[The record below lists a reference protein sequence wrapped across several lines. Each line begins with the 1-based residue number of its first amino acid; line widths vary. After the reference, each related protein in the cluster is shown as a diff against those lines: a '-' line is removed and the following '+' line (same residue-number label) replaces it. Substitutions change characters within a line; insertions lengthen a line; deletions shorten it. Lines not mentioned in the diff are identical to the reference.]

1 MSKFSRRNFLKAV
14 TLAGTAAAA
23 GCSSESVRHLV
34 PYIIPPEDIVPGEA
48 TWYATTCR
56 ECPAGCGLLAKNR
69 DGRVIKVEGNP
80 LHPVNEGKVCP
91 RGQASIQGIYHPDR
105 YRGPLRKDP
114 KGNWEPVSWE
124 AGEELLLARLREV
137 KARGRGERL
146 VFLSELITG
155 AQRAL
160 IGGWLAE
167 FGAGGPFLYEPLAY
181 EPLRQANQI
190 VFGQDRIPT
199 YRIGQADFLL
209 SFGANF
215 LEAWLSDVQ
224 HARQFASFRTP
235 TEKGKNFF
243 TYLGPRYSMT
253 AANADNWIAV
263 SPENLSVVA
272 WGILRILLARSSSL
286 PLRGEVRSLL
296 EGKLKEFSPETV
308 QTRTGVKV
316 EALQELARKLSAS
329 HRPLVLASGLA
340 FGDSKAV
347 ETATAA
353 NLLNLLSGGSSSLLD
368 FEDSSSLGDAVRAEK
383 MKELSQRMLQGEVE
397 ILLIHRANPVFHLPP
412 SWEFPKALQKV
423 PLVVSFSSLPDETSE
438 LAHLIL
444 PSPTFLESWG
454 DYRPRKSVEGL
465 MQPVMGPMFDTRPME
480 DLFISAG
487 KKLVAEKRFPWKNV
501 YEMLRHSWAEKA
513 KKPGSAE
520 PFWQESLQK
529 GGAWVSSP
537 RPPSKPL
544 LPAAGLNFSP
554 SAPAERKEGKSFHF
568 VAYPTIQFFD
578 GRSSS
583 RPFLQ
588 ELPDPLTQVTWG
600 GWVEINPQTAREQGI
615 AKGDLL
621 VVRSPHGTVKAPA
634 FPYPGIA
641 AGVLAMPLGHGQTAG
656 GRYVLTGSENP
667 VRLISP
673 DLDPACRGLRWALSE
688 VTLEKTGG
696 ESPLANVDGSLYQH
710 GRNLA
715 RGISWQEYQ
724 DRKSEGKKPDI
735 TVPLPEGFS
744 RKDDFYQPHQHVDYR
759 WVMVVDLDRCIG
771 CGACVVAC
779 YAENNVA
786 VVGRKRVLDGR
797 EMSWL
802 RIERYFDP
810 DRPFARFLPMLCQHC
825 DEAPCESVCPIF
837 APHHSSEG
845 INNQVYNRCIGTRFC
860 SQNCPYKV
868 RRFNWFTYE
877 HPEPLNWQL
886 NPDVTVRHKGVMEKC
901 SFCIQ
906 RIVEAKVRARSEGR
920 KVRDGE
926 FTTACAQTCP
936 AGVLTFGN
944 LLDPESRVSK
954 LIQDPRAYQVLGQ
967 LNTKPAVIYL
977 KKITQEMKI

>member
-1 MSKFSRRNFLKAV
+1 MSEFSRRNFLKAV
-14 TLAGTAAAA
+14 TFAGTAAAA
-23 GCSSESVRHLV
+23 GCSSESVRKLI

-69 DGRVIKVEGNP
+69 DGRVIKVEGNL

-105 YRGPLRKDP
+105 YRGPLRKNP
-114 KGNWEPVSWE
+114 KGNWESVSWE
-124 AGEELLLARLREV
+124 AGEEFLLAKLREM
-137 KARGRGERL
+137 KEKGRGERL
-146 VFLSELITG
+146 VFLSELVTG
-155 AQRAL
+155 AQRDL

-167 FGAGGPFLYEPLAY
+167 FGAGGPLLYEPLAY

-190 VFGQDRIPT
+190 VFGRDRIPT
-199 YRIGQADFLL
+199 YRIDRADFLL

-224 HARQFASFRTP
+224 YARQFASFRTP
-235 TEKGKNFF
+235 GEREKNLFI
-243 TYLGPRYSMT
+243 YVGPRYSMT
-253 AANADNWIAV
+253 AANADHWVAV
-263 SPENLSVVA
+263 SPENLSLVA
-272 WGILRILLARSSSL
+272 WGILRILLAKSSSL
-286 PLRGEVRSLL
+286 PLREELKSSL
-296 EGKLKEFSPETV
+296 EDKLRDFSPETV
-308 QTRTGVKV
+308 QSRTGVKV
-316 EALQELARKLSAS
+316 EILQELARKISAS
-329 HRPLVLASGLA
+329 QRPLVLASGLA

-347 ETATAA
+347 DTATAA

-368 FEDSSSLGDAVRAEK
+368 FEDPISLGNVVRAEK
-383 MKELSQRMLQGEVE
+383 MKELTQRMLQGEVE
-397 ILLIHRANPVFHLPP
+397 ILLLNRANPVFHLPP
-412 SWEFPKALQKV
+412 SWEFQKALQKV
-423 PLVVSFSSLPDETSE
+423 SLVVSFSSLPDETSE
-438 LAHLIL
+438 LANLIL

-454 DYRPRKSVEGL
+454 DYQPRKSVEGL
-465 MQPVMGPMFDTRPME
+465 LQPVMGPMFDTRPME
-480 DLFISAG
+480 DLLISVG
-487 KKLVAEKRFPWKNV
+487 KRLVAEKKFPWKNV

-520 PFWQESLQK
+520 AFWQESLQK

-537 RPPSKPL
+537 KPPSKTL
-544 LPAAGLNFSP
+544 LPVAGLNFSP
-554 SAPAERKEGKSFHF
+554 SAPAERKGKSFHF
-568 VAYPTIQFFD
+568 VVYPTIQFFD

-600 GWVEINPQTAREQGI
+600 GWVEIDPQTAREQGI
-615 AKGDLL
+615 EKGDLL
-621 VVRSPHGTVKAPA
+621 TLRSSHGAVKAPA

-641 AGVLAMPLGHGQTAG
+641 AGVLAMPLGQGHMAG
-656 GRYVLTGSENP
+656 GRYVLTESENP

-673 DLDPACRGLRWALSE
+673 DLDPTCRGLSWALSE
-688 VTLEKTGG
+688 VTLEKAGG
-696 ESPLANVDGSLYQH
+696 EAPFANVDGSLYQH

-715 RGISWQEYQ
+715 QAISWQEYQ
-724 DRKSEGKKPDI
+724 DRKSGGKKPAI

-744 RKDDFYQPHQHVDYR
+744 RKDDFYQPHRHVDYR

-786 VVGRKRVLDGR
+786 VVGRNRVLDGR

-810 DRPFARFLPMLCQHC
+810 DRPFVRFLPMLCQHC

-837 APHHSSEG
+837 APHHSKEG

-977 KKITQEMKI
+977 KKITQEWKL